1 MSNISVAVVGGSLAI
16 LGYSTGIVPHEA
28 SLAVASAGGAIL
40 VMREKSKRNFF
51 VLSVASFIVA
61 ILLSGFGRKY
71 GGWTEE
77 NALLA
82 ACLIGFAT
90 PYLLSEFASAM
101 PKVTKAISS
110 GVIGWIH
117 AKFDKHK

>member
-1 MSNISVAVVGGSLAI
+1 MSNMSVAVAGGGLAI

-40 VMREKSKRNFF
+40 VMRENSKRNFF
-51 VLSVASFIVA
+51 VLSVASFVVA

-77 NALLA
+77 SALLA

-90 PYLLSEFASAM
+90 PYLLREFAHAM
-101 PKVTKAISS
+101 PKVAKAMSS
-110 GVIGWIH
+110 GLVGWIN